1 MEAAERVLRRKA
13 GDFFQKNVKGGLD
26 DMTVLEQLQKA
37 IEEGHPGDTERLVK
51 EALKQHISSARIVE
65 EAMTPAMR
73 NVGESYKSNG
83 ADIIKILAAA
93 RSVRKG
99 FELLEEQ
106 DAQFSRRNIG
116 TVILGTVEGD
126 LHDVGKNLVAI
137 MFRSAGFKVID
148 LGVDISEKQFL
159 RAVKEN
165 PDVSIVC
172 ISSLLST
179 SIPEMEQVVKSLKRS
194 KSNHKFKIMVGGG
207 AVTKQLAKDMGAD
220 AYTENCIEA
229 VEVAK
234 TFIVYEVPARLY
246 DRIM

>member
-13 GDFFQKNVKGGLD
+13 GDFVQKNVKGGLD

-234 TFIVYEVPARLY
+234 TFIV
-246 DRIM
+246 

>member
-51 EALKQHISSARIVE
+51 EARKQHISSARIVE

-73 NVGESYKSNG
+73 NVGEGYKSNG

-234 TFIVYEVPARLY
+234 TFIV
-246 DRIM
+246 

>member
-1 MEAAERVLRRKA
+1 
-13 GDFFQKNVKGGLD
+13 
-26 DMTVLEQLQKA
+26 MTVLEQLQKA
-37 IEEGHPGDTERLVK
+37 IEDGHPGDTEKLVR

-73 NVGESYKSNG
+73 TVGENYKSNG
-83 ADIIKILAAA
+83 ADIIRILAAA

-99 FELLEEQ
+99 FELEEQ
-106 DAQFSRRNIG
+106 DTQFGRRNIG

-126 LHDVGKNLVAI
+126 LHDVGKNLVAV

-159 RAVKEN
+159 RAVKQN

-194 KSNHKFKIMVGGG
+194 SSKHKFKIMVGGG

-234 TFIVYEVPARLY
+234 TFIV
-246 DRIM
+246 

>member
-1 MEAAERVLRRKA
+1 
-13 GDFFQKNVKGGLD
+13 
-26 DMTVLEQLQKA
+26 MTVLEQLRKT
-37 IEEGHPGDTERLVK
+37 IEDGHPGETEKLVR
-51 EALKQHISSARIVE
+51 EALKQHIPAGRIVE

-73 NVGESYKSNG
+73 TVGENYKSNG

-106 DAQFSRRNIG
+106 DSQFGRRNIG

-126 LHDVGKNLVAI
+126 LVAI

-159 RAVKEN
+159 RAVKQN

-194 KSNHKFKIMVGGG
+194 SSKHKFKIMVGGG
-207 AVTKQLAKDMGAD
+207 AVTEQLAKNMGAD

-234 TFIVYEVPARLY
+234 TFIV
-246 DRIM
+246 

>member
-73 NVGESYKSNG
+73 NVGEGYKSNG

-165 PDVSIVC
+165 PDVSLVC

-234 TFIVYEVPARLY
+234 TFIV
-246 DRIM
+246 

>member
-1 MEAAERVLRRKA
+1 
-13 GDFFQKNVKGGLD
+13 
-26 DMTVLEQLQKA
+26 MTVLEQLRKT
-37 IEEGHPGDTERLVK
+37 IEDGHPGETEKLVR
-51 EALKQHISSARIVE
+51 EALKQHIPAGRIVE

-73 NVGESYKSNG
+73 TVGENYKSNG

-106 DAQFSRRNIG
+106 DSQ
-116 TVILGTVEGD
+116 
-126 LHDVGKNLVAI
+126 
-137 MFRSAGFKVID
+137 FRSAGFKVID

-159 RAVKEN
+159 RAVKQN

-194 KSNHKFKIMVGGG
+194 SSKHKFKIMVGGG
-207 AVTKQLAKDMGAD
+207 AVTEQLAKNMGAD

-234 TFIVYEVPARLY
+234 TFIV
-246 DRIM
+246 